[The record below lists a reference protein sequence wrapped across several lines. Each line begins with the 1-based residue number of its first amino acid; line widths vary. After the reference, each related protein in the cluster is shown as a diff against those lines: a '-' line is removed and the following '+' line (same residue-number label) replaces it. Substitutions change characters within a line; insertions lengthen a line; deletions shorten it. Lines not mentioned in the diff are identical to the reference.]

1 MAEPLHTEVSADEEV
16 LEAALVLHVVDEGL
30 LLGLLSVPEPI
41 VERSNPA
48 VLRSILAAVLRSI
61 PAADLRNTLAA
72 DLRSIPAAV
81 LRSIL
86 YAVLRNTVHADWSS
100 THLPVDDILLRVVAS
115 PVSFPRNDH
124 PTIFSHVS
132 KFQQR
137 MRSDYV
143 PVMIVLC
150 VCERLQNISKK
161 DFET

>member
-61 PAADLRNTLAA
+61 HAADLRNIPAA

-86 YAVLRNTVHADWSS
+86 DAVLRNTAHADWSS
-100 THLPVDDILLRVVAS
+100 THLPVDDILPRVAEAS
-115 PVSFPRNDH
+115 LSFQRNDH

-143 PVMIVLC
+143 PIQC
-150 VCERLQNISKK
+150 VCVCVCV
-161 DFET
+161 